1 MGDHPV
7 TKAEF
12 YGAMTALT
20 AAITAL
26 TTQVTKLSNNTTTQ
40 KTQFNS
46 SATASLTMAAANDP
60 NNQNQTA
67 LILGQDS
74 THFESLITNL
84 MSTSNDHR
92 SQAENLFNLCK
103 QTYPDSLLDME
114 DDPAWHAALT
124 EDEDAGETTNYGF
137 GQECLDKLSISLGG
151 NTIVPV
157 ASELL
162 PTYLVSPEW
171 QKHNAALVA
180 ITQIAEG
187 CSKVMTKNLEH
198 VLSMVLNSFSHP
210 HPRVRWTAIN
220 AIGQLSTD
228 LGPDLQVKYHHL
240 VLSALAGAMDDFENA
255 RVQAHVAS
263 AVLNFTENCTPDILI
278 PRLDVLTRDRS
289 SHFIQ
294 WDPGG
299 WSLVHWRSQP
309 AKEAFYQDEN
319 SGTSSFEVE
328 ETDVGGFLVYI
339 IILVRF
345 SFIIF

>member
-1 MGDHPV
+1 
-7 TKAEF
+7 
-12 YGAMTALT
+12 
-20 AAITAL
+20 
-26 TTQVTKLSNNTTTQ
+26 
-40 KTQFNS
+40 
-46 SATASLTMAAANDP
+46 
-60 NNQNQTA
+60 
-67 LILGQDS
+67 
-74 THFESLITNL
+74 

-103 QTYPDSLLDME
+103 QTYPDSLLDIE

-137 GQECLDKLSISLGG
+137 GQECLDRLSISLGG

-180 ITQIAEG
+180 IAQIAEG

-255 RVQAHVAS
+255 RVQAHAAS
-263 AVLNFTENCTPDILI
+263 AVLNFTENCTPDLLI
-278 PRLDVLTRDRS
+278 PRLDVLTRDRVNTYQPIREEVL
-289 SHFIQ
+289 SHFVKWI
-294 WDPGG
+294 
-299 WSLVHWRSQP
+299 SSQNGSP
-309 AKEAFYQDEN
+309 INLTEAVISTIYTIVSRAAFGNKCDQEKFISVAKEAIKLLAGFDLGDLFPSAKWLQNLTGIRPKLDWFHRLTDEILEN
-319 SGTSSFEVE
+319 IMNEHKEEKYTKEKDDQGEVE
-328 ETDVGGFLVYI
+328 KI
-339 IILVRF
+339 W
-345 SFIIF
+345 

>member
-1 MGDHPV
+1 
-7 TKAEF
+7 
-12 YGAMTALT
+12 MTALT
-20 AAITAL
+20 AAITTL

-60 NNQNQTA
+60 NNQTQMA

-84 MSTSNDHR
+84 TSTSN
-92 SQAENLFNLCK
+92 
-103 QTYPDSLLDME
+103 
-114 DDPAWHAALT
+114 

-137 GQECLDKLSISLGG
+137 GQECLDRLSISLGG

-180 ITQIAEG
+180 IAQIAEG

-210 HPRVRWTAIN
+210 P
-220 AIGQLSTD
+220 
-228 LGPDLQVKYHHL
+228 LGCD
-240 VLSALAGAMDDFENA
+240 G
-255 RVQAHVAS
+255 
-263 AVLNFTENCTPDILI
+263 
-278 PRLDVLTRDRS
+278 RL
-289 SHFIQ
+289 
-294 WDPGG
+294 
-299 WSLVHWRSQP
+299 
-309 AKEAFYQDEN
+309 
-319 SGTSSFEVE
+319 
-328 ETDVGGFLVYI
+328 
-339 IILVRF
+339 
-345 SFIIF
+345 

>member
-60 NNQNQTA
+60 NNQTQMA

-84 MSTSNDHR
+84 MSTSND
-92 SQAENLFNLCK
+92 Q
-103 QTYPDSLLDME
+103 

-124 EDEDAGETTNYGF
+124 EDEDSGETTNDGF
-137 GQECLDKLSISLGG
+137 GQECLDRLSISLGG

-171 QKHNAALVA
+171 QKHNVALVSIA
-180 ITQIAEG
+180 QIAEG

-198 VLSMVLNSFSHP
+198 VLSVG
-210 HPRVRWTAIN
+210 I
-220 AIGQLSTD
+220 
-228 LGPDLQVKYHHL
+228 
-240 VLSALAGAMDDFENA
+240 
-255 RVQAHVAS
+255 AS

-278 PRLDVLTRDRS
+278 PRLDVLTRDSS

-299 WSLVHWRSQP
+299 WSLVHLRSQP
-309 AKEAFYQDEN
+309 AKEALYQDEN
-319 SGTSSFEVE
+319 SGSSSFEVE
-328 ETDVGGFLVYI
+328 ESDVGGFLLYI

>member
-1 MGDHPV
+1 MGDQPV

-60 NNQNQTA
+60 NNQTQMA

-103 QTYPDSLLDME
+103 QTYPDSLLDIE

-124 EDEDAGETTNYGF
+124 EDED
-137 GQECLDKLSISLGG
+137 
-151 NTIVPV
+151 
-157 ASELL
+157 
-162 PTYLVSPEW
+162 
-171 QKHNAALVA
+171 
-180 ITQIAEG
+180 AEG

-255 RVQAHVAS
+255 RVQAHAAS

-309 AKEAFYQDEN
+309 AKEALYQDEN

-328 ETDVGGFLVYI
+328 ETDIGGFLVYI
-339 IILVRF
+339 IILVKF